1 MGSTIWLNIVKALTL
16 ISAAALCVFA
26 VLLALDSGRPP
37 PSPDQTRAGTAK
49 LLMAALEKYR
59 SAKGAYPLL
68 SNTRVTDLKPT
79 LVDGGFLAAIPLDPA
94 DAQPMRY
101 ISTTGTSYGIL
112 STKNRQPCLI
122 EVGISNT
129 GWWGLTSQS
138 SCSYD

>member
-1 MGSTIWLNIVKALTL
+1 MASIGLNIVKVLTL
-16 ISAAALCVFA
+16 TSAAALCVFS
-26 VLLALDSGRPP
+26 VLLALDTGRPMA
-37 PSPDQTRAGTAK
+37 SPDQTRAGTAK

-59 SAKGAYPLL
+59 GAKGAYPLL
-68 SNTRVTDLKPT
+68 GNNPLADLKPT
-79 LVDGGFLAAIPLDPA
+79 LVDGGFLTQIPPDLT

-122 EVGISNT
+122 EVGIKDT

-138 SCSYD
+138 LCAYD

>member
-1 MGSTIWLNIVKALTL
+1 MGSIGLTIVKVLTL
-16 ISAAALCVFA
+16 TSAAALCVFA
-26 VLLALDSGRPP
+26 VLLTLDTGRPP
-37 PSPDQTRAGTAK
+37 PSPDQVRARTAK
-49 LLMAALEKYR
+49 LLMAALDKYR

-68 SNTRVTDLKPT
+68 GNNRLTDLRPT
-79 LVDGGFLAAIPLDPA
+79 LVDGGFLTEIPPDLT

-122 EVGISNT
+122 EVGIKDT

-138 SCSYD
+138 LCSYD